1 MMQNKIFMEEIQYF
15 VHFIQN
21 LTYPVAS
28 DKVPETPPIPTP
40 EEVAY

>member
-1 MMQNKIFMEEIQYF
+1 MEEIHYF
-15 VHFIQN
+15 VHFMQN